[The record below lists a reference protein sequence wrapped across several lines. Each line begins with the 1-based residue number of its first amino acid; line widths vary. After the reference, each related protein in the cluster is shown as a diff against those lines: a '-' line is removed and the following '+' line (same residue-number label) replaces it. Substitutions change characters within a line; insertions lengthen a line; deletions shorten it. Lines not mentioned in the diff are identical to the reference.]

1 MADNAQH
8 NKRIAKNTMLLYFRM
23 ILTMLVTLYTSR
35 VVLQTLGVEDFG
47 IYNVVGGVVVMFSF
61 LNSAMSSAT
70 QRFLSFELG
79 KNNIKQFGKVFS
91 MSINIHALIAL
102 IIFIL
107 AETVGLWFVNTE
119 LVIPA
124 DRLVAANW
132 VYQSSILA
140 FMITILSVPY
150 NAAIIAHERMGVF
163 AYISI
168 LEVSLKLL
176 IVFILQWMAFDK
188 LKLYAVLILGVA
200 LVIRLVY
207 GIYCKLKIEG
217 CKYKWIT
224 DKGLFKTL
232 FSYAGWNLWGN
243 LAAVGMDQGVNIL
256 LNVFFGPVV
265 NAARGIAYQ
274 AGSAIRLF
282 VSNFQIAVNPQ
293 IVKRYANGEQR
304 SMHSLILSTS
314 KFSYFLLLIMGL
326 PVFIEAKYLLSLWLG
341 EVPEYTV
348 YFLRL
353 VIIIQLIDSL
363 SGPLMTAAQASGKI
377 KLYQIVV
384 GFLLFLNFPISYFC
398 LKSGLSVNSVFYVN
412 ILVSIV
418 ALLMRLLIISPLI
431 NLDIRTFHRDVTKK
445 LIVVTT
451 LSLILPLFFYFNVN
465 NGFLRLIIV
474 VFFSTLSVI
483 ASIYYLGLNI
493 NERLFMK
500 NRLISFFKK

>member
-1 MADNAQH
+1 
-8 NKRIAKNTMLLYFRM
+8 M

-79 KNNIKQFGKVFS
+79 KKNIKQFGKVFS
-91 MSINIHALIAL
+91 MSINIHALMAL
-102 IIFIL
+102 FIFVL
-107 AETVGLWFVNTE
+107 AETVGLWFVNSE

-256 LNVFFGPVV
+256 LNVFFGPIV

-314 KFSYFLLLIMGL
+314 KLSYFLLFIIGL
-326 PVFIEAKYLLSLWLG
+326 PVFIEAKYLLNLWLG

-377 KLYQIVV
+377 KLYQTVV
-384 GFLLFLNFPISYFC
+384 GLLLLSILPIAYFC
-398 LKSGLSVNSVFYVN
+398 LKLGLSVYSVFYIN
-412 ILVSIV
+412 ILIAVI
-418 ALLMRLLIISPLI
+418 ALFVRLTIISSLVGLNKRAFI
-431 NLDIRTFHRDVTKK
+431 SDVLVKSI
-445 LIVVTT
+445 IVSLAT
-451 LSLILPLFFYFNVN
+451 LMLPYILYLKMDD
-465 NGFLRLIIV
+465 GLLRLIIIMALTMIG
-474 VFFSTLSVI
+474 FITSV
-483 ASIYYLGLNI
+483 YLFGLNMGEKI
-493 NERLFMK
+493 FIKERLK
-500 NRLISFFKK
+500 RYYSNLK